1 MGKTNSSLTQDRLRE
16 LLRYDP
22 ATGIFE
28 WWASGKGRK
37 MGKPAGCTSKVG
49 YTVIRV
55 DGELFQ
61 AHRLAWFYVRGW
73 WPPEDI
79 DHKNGV
85 RVDNSFENLRDAT
98 RGQNLQNSTKAHPN
112 NKHSGVLGVTW
123 HGQTGKW
130 WARVALNGKQH
141 SAGLHDTIEE
151 AQQAYLE
158 LKRDLHPFCTI

>member
-28 WWASGKGRK
+28 WRQSGKGRK
-37 MGKPAGCTSKVG
+37 MHKPAGCKSAVG

-61 AHRLAWFYVRGW
+61 AHRLAWFYIRGW
-73 WPPEDI
+73 WPPVDV

-85 RVDNSFENLRDAT
+85 GTDNSFDNLRDAT
-98 RGQNLQNSTKAHPN
+98 SGQNKQNIRKAGGN
-112 NKHSGVLGVTW
+112 NKHSGLLGVTW
-123 HGQTGKW
+123 HGQMSKW
-130 WARVALNGKQH
+130 WARVQLKGVVH
-141 SAGLHDTIEE
+141 SAGLYDTPEQ
-151 AQQAYLE
+151 AHQAYLRKKRE
-158 LKRDLHPFCTI
+158 LHEFCMI